1 MFPMKNKMSFMPDS
15 IQPTTMQ
22 PQQPDPSPPVPY
34 ACPSWTAIMQEH
46 DIVEKQRAKRLELL
60 KKMAKKEHND
70 GHQKNAVICHVTK
83 ENMMGSGLETGDVP
97 VLGNVLK
104 SVGDV
109 DVLNLILH
117 SPGGDGTCVEK
128 FVALC
133 RNQCKHFRVIIP
145 YMAKSAATM
154 IALGADQIIMGPS
167 SELGPIDAQVPVVAG
182 GFSKYISA
190 QSFIDARESLLRQY
204 TEARKNKADTKPVLQ
219 MIATLDIPHIE
230 ECQRLMDFG
239 RDVVKKLLEAH
250 MFHRH
255 KNRASEAE
263 KVANMLTSVQMHK
276 VHGRQIDGATAR
288 RDLGL
293 NVKLLAKN
301 DEFWQLVWE
310 YYTRSV
316 IFLGGVGSS
325 KMFETEHEALTAQ
338 TQKM

>member
-1 MFPMKNKMSFMPDS
+1 MILRMAEAQPSSTSTPDV
-15 IQPTTMQ
+15 Q
-22 PQQPDPSPPVPY
+22 SPAPY
-34 ACPSWTAIMQEH
+34 VCPSWTAIMQEH

-60 KKMAKKEHND
+60 RKLAKKEYNN
-70 GHQKNAVICHVTK
+70 GKTKNAVVCHVTR
-83 ENMMGSGLETGDVP
+83 ENMMGSGLETTDIP

-133 RNQCKHFRVIIP
+133 RNQCKQFRVIIP

-154 IALGADQIIMGPS
+154 IALGADQIVMGPS
-167 SELGPIDAQVPVVAG
+167 SELGPIDAQVPVVSAG
-182 GFSKYISA
+182 FHKYLSA
-190 QSFIDARESLLRQY
+190 QSFIDARDSLLKQY
-204 TEARKNKADTKPVLQ
+204 AEAKKKKMDTRPILQ
-219 MIATLDIPHIE
+219 MIATLDVPHIE

-239 RDVVKKLLEAH
+239 RDVVKKLLEAN
-250 MFHRH
+250 MFQRH
-255 KNRASEAE
+255 PNKAAEAQ
-263 KVANMLTSVQMHK
+263 KAADMLTSVQMHK

-288 RDLGL
+288 RELGL
-293 NVKLLAKN
+293 NVKLLAKG

-316 IFLGGVGSS
+316 IFLGGIGAP
-325 KMFETEHEALTAQ
+325 KMFETEHEALTAAI
-338 TQKM
+338 QKS